1 LNEAYD
7 EIWRRISD
15 QSDEDAVLARRVL
28 SWLTY
33 ALRSLST
40 DMLQQ
45 VLAIGPG
52 DDDFDYDAII
62 HEESLLDVCAGLV
75 VVDNDTKVIQYV
87 HYTTQEYF
95 HSAKRILFPESPLNI
110 VTTCLTFLLFEE
122 ATKDKMVAL
131 YNYVADSWGHYAR
144 ESPETAD
151 LVSKIVAFV
160 KDETRLRHCVQHM
173 TGALSPSSS
182 STLLSGL
189 HLAAKFDLAMT
200 LAALL
205 RSDASHV
212 NLQDDGGQTP
222 LYHAA
227 AAKGGSAVKL
237 LLDRPDVD
245 IDLSSYFHGSPLQSY
260 FQGSPLHGPID
271 AGHEGTAEM
280 LLARGADTEL
290 RDSMGQRPIHKAM
303 VFKRAKALQAVI
315 SRGVDLNAVTNN
327 GHTPLELAMPSGQN
341 SSHGKGSAHDLETGH
356 STTCLDLILN
366 AVTTDDINRGCML
379 FEAVKA
385 GRPDLIDLLISKGA
399 DPSKTVD
406 VYNQR
411 TPLHWACEQDFIQ
424 IVKILID
431 DGSNFLA
438 RDSRG
443 FLPLHYA
450 VSSGRKATVGLL
462 VQSMT
467 DFDIEAN
474 NGLTGVQFARLQ
486 GHIDIAAMLIQ
497 AGA

>member
-1 LNEAYD
+1 
-7 EIWRRISD
+7 
-15 QSDEDAVLARRVL
+15 
-28 SWLTY
+28 
-33 ALRSLST
+33 
-40 DMLQQ
+40 
-45 VLAIGPG
+45 
-52 DDDFDYDAII
+52 
-62 HEESLLDVCAGLV
+62 
-75 VVDNDTKVIQYV
+75 
-87 HYTTQEYF
+87 
-95 HSAKRILFPESPLNI
+95 
-110 VTTCLTFLLFEE
+110 
-122 ATKDKMVAL
+122 
-131 YNYVADSWGHYAR
+131 
-144 ESPETAD
+144 
-151 LVSKIVAFV
+151 
-160 KDETRLRHCVQHM
+160 
-173 TGALSPSSS
+173 
-182 STLLSGL
+182 
-189 HLAAKFDLAMT
+189 
-200 LAALL
+200 
-205 RSDASHV
+205 
-212 NLQDDGGQTP
+212 
-222 LYHAA
+222 
-227 AAKGGSAVKL
+227 
-237 LLDRPDVD
+237 
-245 IDLSSYFHGSPLQSY
+245 
-260 FQGSPLHGPID
+260 
-271 AGHEGTAEM
+271 
-280 LLARGADTEL
+280 
-290 RDSMGQRPIHKAM
+290 MGQRPIHKAM

-327 GHTPLELAMPSGQN
+327 GHTPLELAMPPGQN
-341 SSHGKGSAHDLETGH
+341 SSHGKGSAHDLKTGH

-431 DGSNFLA
+431 NGSNFLA